1 MNPEHTIMA
10 SAPDVPAQLPF
21 EQANVLQ
28 LAPGLRALQSEG
40 AVHRVRTPGGA
51 EAWLV
56 TGHAEVR
63 QLLDDDRLSRNNP
76 DPEAPTDSGA
86 ALLASL
92 LGDFATDHARMR
104 ALLEPHFA
112 PERMVELRPY
122 VEKQTGR
129 LLDELA
135 ARQPPVDLREA
146 LALSLPILVMCEWL
160 GVPQEDK
167 DRFGR
172 WTRDAANLGDPVRSK
187 QGLSGLFGY
196 CQKLVAAKRQ
206 NPGDDAISR
215 IVATEGINDDE
226 VIGLTAL
233 LLFGGYETT
242 VARIG
247 TSVLLLLSIP
257 GQWQALRDDP
267 GLIPGAVEETL
278 RRSMPNPHNGGMPRY
293 AVTDFEI
300 GGVTIRAG
308 DFVLLNIIAANHDEA
323 VFAGSGRVDVTRDT
337 ASSLAFGHGAHH
349 CVGAALARMQL
360 QVVLT
365 QLVARFPAL
374 RLAADVDELRLR
386 HDTLIGGLVQLPV
399 TW

>member
-1 MNPEHTIMA
+1 MSTP
-10 SAPDVPAQLPF
+10 VQLPF

-28 LAPGLRALQSEG
+28 LPPGLRTLQSRG
-40 AVHRVRTPGGA
+40 AVHRVRTPHGD

-56 TGHAEVR
+56 TGHAQVR
-63 QLLDDDRLSRNNP
+63 QLLDDDRLSRSHP
-76 DPEAPTDSGA
+76 DPEAAKDSGS

-92 LGDFATDHARMR
+92 LGSFATDHARMR

-112 PERMVELRPY
+112 PERMAELRPY
-122 VEKQTGR
+122 VEKQTGQ

-146 LALSLPILVMCEWL
+146 LALSLPIQVMCEWL

-167 DRFGR
+167 DQFGG
-172 WTRDAANLGDPVRSK
+172 WTQDAANVGDPVRSK
-187 QGLSGLFGY
+187 QGLGGLFGY
-196 CQKLVAAKRQ
+196 CKQLIADKRR

-215 IVATEGINDDE
+215 ICATEGITDDE
-226 VIGLTAL
+226 VLGLTAL

-247 TSVLLLLSIP
+247 TCVLLLLANP
-257 GQWQALRDDP
+257 EQWQALQDDP
-267 GLIPGAVEETL
+267 SLIPGAVEETL
-278 RRSMPNPHNGGMPRY
+278 RMSMPNPHNGGMPRY

-300 GGVTIRAG
+300 DGTTIRSG
-308 DFVLLNIIAANHDEA
+308 DFVQLNIIAANHDET
-323 VFAGSGRVDVTRDT
+323 VFAGPDRVDVTRDT
-337 ASSLAFGHGAHH
+337 SGSLAFGYGAYH

-365 QLVARFPAL
+365 QLVERFPAM
-374 RLAADVDELRLR
+374 RLAVGVGELSLR

>member
-1 MNPEHTIMA
+1 MSTP
-10 SAPDVPAQLPF
+10 VQLPF

-28 LAPGLRALQSEG
+28 LAPELRTLQSQG
-40 AVHRVRTPGGA
+40 AVHRVRTPDGG

-56 TGHAEVR
+56 TGHAQVR

-76 DPEAPTDSGA
+76 DPQAKDSGS

-92 LGDFATDHARMR
+92 LGGFATDHDRMR
-104 ALLEPHFA
+104 ALLEPHFSA
-112 PERMVELRPY
+112 ERMAELRPY
-122 VEKQTGR
+122 VEKQTGQ

-135 ARQPPVDLREA
+135 GRQPPVDLREA

-167 DRFGR
+167 DRFGG
-172 WTRDAANLGDPVRSK
+172 WTQDAANIGDPVRSK
-187 QGLSGLFGY
+187 QGLGGLFGY
-196 CQKLVAAKRQ
+196 CKQLIADKRR

-215 IVATEGINDDE
+215 ICATEGITDDE
-226 VIGLTAL
+226 VLGLTAL

-247 TSVLLLLSIP
+247 TSVLLLLSDP
-257 GQWQALRDDP
+257 DQWQALQDDP
-267 GLIPGAVEETL
+267 GLVSGAVEETL

-300 GGVTIRAG
+300 DGVTIRTG
-308 DFVLLNIIAANHDEA
+308 DFVLLNIIAANHDET
-323 VFAGSGRVDVTRDT
+323 VFAGPGEVDVTRDT
-337 ASSLAFGHGAHH
+337 ADSLVFGYGAYN

-374 RLAADVDELRLR
+374 RLAVGVEELRLR
-386 HDTLIGGLVQLPV
+386 RDTLIGGLVELPV